1 MVYRKFSKRDTYLY
15 QLKDGNEIVYYGIT
29 NNPDR
34 REIEQENSD
43 KKFTRMRIWRYPMS
57 RESAEKRETE
67 EIQRYQR
74 QHGGRPPK
82 YNKQKTY

>member
-1 MVYRKFSKRDTYLY
+1 MQRRRDTWLY
-15 QLKDGNEIVYYGIT
+15 ELRYGNEIVYYGIT

-34 REIEQENSD
+34 RAIEQANSG
-43 KKFTRMRIWRYPMS
+43 KKFTHLNIIS
-57 RESAEKRETE
+57 VALTRESAGKQETE

-82 YNKQKTY
+82 YNIAKIY

>member
-1 MVYRKFSKRDTYLY
+1 MQRPRDTWLY
-15 QLKDGNEIVYYGIT
+15 ELKDSNEIVYYGIT

-34 REIEQENSD
+34 RTIEQANSG
-43 KKFTRMRIWRYPMS
+43 KKFTHLNIIS
-57 RESAEKRETE
+57 VALARESAEKRETE

-82 YNKQKTY
+82 YNIAKTY